1 MPASSV
7 AATRGDSEDRSEV
20 WEDLAL
26 ATPAPVILAEQV
38 HSWGGPVSIPGT
50 DSDLP
55 SSDDCEGPSTKR
67 RCYTYPPIWQ
77 VGIDWT
83 GFSASHTNKS
93 NNQALI
99 HSKKKRQINKITI
112 APNQETNKQANK

>member
-1 MPASSV
+1 MPALSV
-7 AATRGDSEDRSEV
+7 AATRGDSEDRAEV

-83 GFSASHTNKS
+83 GFSESLPNKS
-93 NNQALI
+93 INQSSSF
-99 HSKKKRQINKITI
+99 HSFILKKKG
-112 APNQETNKQANK
+112 ANK